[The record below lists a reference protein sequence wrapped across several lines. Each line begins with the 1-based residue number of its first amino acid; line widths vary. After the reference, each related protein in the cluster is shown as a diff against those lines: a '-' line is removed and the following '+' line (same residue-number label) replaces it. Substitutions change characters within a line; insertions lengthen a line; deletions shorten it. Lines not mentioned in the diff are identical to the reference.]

1 MPDFNKGDFTQQGVD
16 GYVEG
21 SLLLNQK
28 RDLTAKIS
36 TDEESDS
43 LSSVTIKIHDHLNDV
58 DYTFNGE
65 NISTGSSVISG
76 EIPSPVD
83 NLKNI
88 LDSDSGVLLE
98 SHPTGV
104 RPYAFY
110 NFNGDAN
117 AVDFKNVETLGSYA
131 FSYGASMPANRDKGV
146 HIDSL
151 VFEKEITLTSSWYAF
166 GYCCNIKEIIMK
178 NQTILHGTGSSGKPF
193 QNSYCESIRIPKCT
207 GFNTSSHDSYF
218 SCGTNASDPNLYL
231 LDLGLITNL
240 NSERMLQNQSKL
252 TVLIFRNT
260 SQVRHPISANYIATQ
275 GCSLLASGQGCRIY
289 VPAALKSSYERDSVW
304 STITT
309 NNPSVK
315 FFDLEGSLY
324 EDPDFTYTRPDPI
337 VA

>member
-1 MPDFNKGDFTQQGVD
+1 MPDFNKGDFTQQGVN

-21 SLLLNQK
+21 GLLLNQK
-28 RDLTAKIS
+28 RALTAKIS

-43 LSSVTIKIHDHLNDV
+43 LDSVTINIHDYLNDI

-65 NISTGSSVISG
+65 NIATGSSVIVG
-76 EIPSPVD
+76 ELPSPVD

-88 LDSDSGVLLE
+88 LDSSSGVLLE
-98 SHPTGV
+98 SHPIGV
-104 RPYAFY
+104 RSYAFF

-117 AVDFKNVETLGSYA
+117 AVDFKDVETLGSYA
-131 FSYGASMPANRDKGV
+131 FSYGSSMPTNRDLGV

-166 GYCCNIKEIIMK
+166 GYSCNIKEIIMK
-178 NQTILHGTGSSGKPF
+178 NQTILHGTGTSGKPF

-207 GFNTSSHDSYF
+207 GFNTSNHDSYF
-218 SCGTNASDPNLYL
+218 ACSTNANDPNLYL
-231 LDLGLITNL
+231 LDLGLITSL

-260 SQVRHPISANYIATQ
+260 SQVRHPATANYIATR
-275 GCSLLASGQGCRIY
+275 GCSLLTGGQGCRIY
-289 VPAALKSSYERDSVW
+289 VPSALKSSYERDSVW

-309 NNPSVK
+309 NNPAVK
-315 FFDLEGSLY
+315 FYDLEGSLY

-337 VA
+337 S